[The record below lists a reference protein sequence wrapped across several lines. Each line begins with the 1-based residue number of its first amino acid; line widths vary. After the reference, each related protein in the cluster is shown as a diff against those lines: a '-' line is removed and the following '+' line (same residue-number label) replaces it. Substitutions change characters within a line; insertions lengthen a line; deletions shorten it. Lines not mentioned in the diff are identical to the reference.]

1 MQATGLEGAES
12 LHMDPMES
20 GENAKVGDGTSWKLN
35 FPQCFSL
42 FFLSIQDFIHNQ
54 IIESESFPSI

>member
-20 GENAKVGDGTSWKLN
+20 GENAKVGDGTS
-35 FPQCFSL
+35 
-42 FFLSIQDFIHNQ
+42 
-54 IIESESFPSI
+54 